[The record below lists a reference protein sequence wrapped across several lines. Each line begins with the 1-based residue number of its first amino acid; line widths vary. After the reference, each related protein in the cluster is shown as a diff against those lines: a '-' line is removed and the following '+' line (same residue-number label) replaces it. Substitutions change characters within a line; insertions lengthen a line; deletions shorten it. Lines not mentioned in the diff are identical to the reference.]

1 MRLAFLLPLSLL
13 LAFLAPQKRSNDT
26 TSTTFSGTASVLTAN
41 SIMARVRA
49 VHFVFMYLVLSTT
62 KVGLSGTDS
71 QSIPCAL
78 VCVAGDLEMF
88 LVHACLLFLPVRTG
102 PHTVCTRQCTPPP
115 HMQMVV
121 LGQKAAF
128 ANLDGSSAGDS
139 SSNEEG
145 ALRSSGTQRQSASS
159 PSSSPS
165 PQEDQASSALDTH
178 DVCQIA
184 SSDVC
189 IICAGTAHWRVWQY
203 ANGLIFVHAE
213 RGYVPQQRVQKSIRW
228 DDHVGGC

>member
-1 MRLAFLLPLSLL
+1 
-13 LAFLAPQKRSNDT
+13 
-26 TSTTFSGTASVLTAN
+26 
-41 SIMARVRA
+41 

-102 PHTVCTRQCTPPP
+102 QHTVCTRQCTPPP

-128 ANLDGSSAGDS
+128 ANLDGSSADDS
-139 SSNEEG
+139 FSNEEG
-145 ALRSSGTQRQSASS
+145 ALRSSGGTQRQSASS
-159 PSSSPS
+159 PSSSPTA
-165 PQEDQASSALDTH
+165 QEDQASSALDVH
-178 DVCQIA
+178 DVCKIA
-184 SSDVC
+184 V
-189 IICAGTAHWRVWQY
+189 
-203 ANGLIFVHAE
+203 
-213 RGYVPQQRVQKSIRW
+213 
-228 DDHVGGC
+228 